1 MRPPAGAF
9 EDTTH
14 DWEGGGVRGGSRAG
28 GGAGGGRSGGC
39 SEVAEGAQNAR
50 QGPWSDQTS

>member
-14 DWEGGGVRGGSRAG
+14 DWEGGGCGGVAG
-28 GGAGGGRSGGC
+28 PVGGRG
-39 SEVAEGAQNAR
+39 VAGAAVAAR
-50 QGPWSDQTS
+50 